1 MRRIIVTEAQVKS
14 IVDYV
19 ISEQTTVTN
28 TEKGESTPYN
38 ISSAFASGQ
47 YKLTNT
53 SEIDNAISS
62 ILNDIKKYP
71 ENQEFAVKIEASESK
86 VPNSGVGLK
95 PGDLSRL
102 RSEAVQTYISSKLPK
117 NIKINIVDK
126 GAQGPEWDIK
136 KGAKDPEYTKYQ
148 YVTLTLSAS
157 GQKTTVVTIAPQYCE
172 QKMRSTGKYG
182 NPLSGFIAGNPT
194 TVDLGPG
201 TGKMKILVDPV
212 SVPDIFIAEYNG
224 KTISTGLLGDSDPYY
239 RLMIGVILGNYYASK
254 EKPWWLKDLRIEE
267 IEPRMASK
275 IVRQAAENADVNDLA
290 HVFKGVQ
297 VGPSMFKDNESIIK
311 PYILSE
317 GQIKGYNQS
326 GGGWEN
332 SSWSIKIDK
341 IAEATSLKFYTIG
354 MVGQTRWSARFS
366 CGSK

>member
-1 MRRIIVTEAQVKS
+1 MRRIIVTESQAKS
-14 IVDYV
+14 IIDYIV
-19 ISEQTTVTN
+19 NEQTTITK

-71 ENQEFAVKIEASESK
+71 ENQEFVVKIEASESK

-102 RSEAVQTYISSKLPK
+102 RAEAVQTYISGKLPK
-117 NIKINIVDK
+117 NIKPSIIDK

-136 KGAKDPEYTKYQ
+136 KGAKDPEYTKNQ

-157 GQKTTVVTIAPQYCE
+157 GQKTTVVTIAPQYCN
-172 QKMRSTGKYG
+172 QKITSRGKYG
-182 NPLSGFIAGNPT
+182 NPLSGFIAGEPT

-201 TGKMKILVDPV
+201 TGKMMILVDPI

-239 RLMIGVILGNYYASK
+239 RLMIGVILGNYYADK
-254 EKPWWLKDLRIEE
+254 EKPWWLKDLRFEE
-267 IEPRMASK
+267 IDARMASK
-275 IVRQAAENADVNDLA
+275 IIKQAGEDAAPEDLD
-290 HVFKGVQ
+290 HIYKGLV
-297 VGPSMFKDNESIIK
+297 VSPRMFKDYESLIK

-317 GQIKGYNQS
+317 GQIKGYNNN

-341 IAEATSLKFYTIG
+341 IAEATSLKFYTVGMIG
-354 MVGQTRWSARFS
+354 TTYWNAKFS
-366 CGSK
+366 CGAK